1 MDAKRLAEIR
11 ESLRVE
17 LALWDIGAE
26 DDRPWRPDRWPVK
39 DLIDLDAYVAEL
51 EEWKADVERANYSD
65 AKLALFLYERVRR
78 LRELWHAREAKTE
91 AGRAYDFCEAGE
103 EFRMEANYIAADN
116 RYIAAAVAVDERGD
130 LEDKEATC
138 HL

>member
-1 MDAKRLAEIR
+1 MDATMTPQRLAEIR
-11 ESLRVE
+11 ESLRME

-26 DDRPWRPDRWPVK
+26 DDRPWRPERWPVK
-39 DLIDLDAYVAEL
+39 DLIELDAYVAEL
-51 EEWKADVERANYSD
+51 EASRA
-65 AKLALFLYERVRR
+65 R

-138 HL
+138 HLWTRH